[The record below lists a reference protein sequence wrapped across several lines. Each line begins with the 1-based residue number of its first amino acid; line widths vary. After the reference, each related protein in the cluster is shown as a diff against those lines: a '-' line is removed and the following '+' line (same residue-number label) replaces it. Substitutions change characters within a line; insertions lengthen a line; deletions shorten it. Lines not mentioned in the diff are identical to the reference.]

1 MKSTTLVYIGAV
13 ILFILSICS
22 IGWGGIMVLGSN
34 STSTTYDQ
42 TNWAPLGFGLMWI
55 GTLMTI
61 GGGVLIVKAVGK
73 QNQES
78 PENVVM
84 KIDLPGD
91 TKISQMKCQSCG
103 GAITSNDVKM
113 MAGAP
118 VVTCPY
124 CQATYQLTE
133 EPKW

>member
-1 MKSTTLVYIGAV
+1 MGSKLMYVGAG
-13 ILFILSICS
+13 ILFL
-22 IGWGGIMVLGSN
+22 IGLCLTGYGALNVVG
-34 STSTTYDQ
+34 STSTT
-42 TNWAPLGFGLMWI
+42 NASASLSFGIGFACVGVFFLAGGAGMVWLGSRSSAAGEA
-55 GTLMTI
+55 G
-61 GGGVLIVKAVGK
+61 
-73 QNQES
+73 QQ
-78 PENVVM
+78 VVM

>member
-1 MKSTTLVYIGAV
+1 MGRTLLIVGAV
-13 ILFILSICS
+13 ILFLMGLCLVGYGVLSIV
-22 IGWGGIMVLGSN
+22 G
-34 STSTTYDQ
+34 STSAQ
-42 TNWAPLGFGLMWI
+42 GNASWLSFGVGFAIVGVFFLAGGTGLVWMS
-55 GTLMTI
+55 MRKAASSA
-61 GGGVLIVKAVGK
+61 GGE
-73 QNQES
+73 Q
-78 PENVVM
+78 VVM

-103 GAITSNDVKM
+103 GAITSGDIKV

>member
-1 MKSTTLVYIGAV
+1 MGRTLLYLCAAIMFMLGLCGIVYGAFNVVGSTSAQGNPGWLTFGIGFALTGIFFV
-13 ILFILSICS
+13 F
-22 IGWGGIMVLGSN
+22 GGVGLIWLGSRKV
-34 STSTTYDQ
+34 
-42 TNWAPLGFGLMWI
+42 GLTDS
-55 GTLMTI
+55 GS
-61 GGGVLIVKAVGK
+61 
-73 QNQES
+73 QQ
-78 PENVVM
+78 VVM
-84 KIDLPGD
+84 KIDLPGN

-103 GAITSNDVKM
+103 GAITSEDIKI